1 MVALRPHLSLVFL
14 TGVIIGTSAVE
25 TFLAAI
31 YEHAVILTGP
41 TPKLVSPEEALNL
54 MNRNLDI
61 LEKAIKTAAEQVQQM
76 QGWIVSS
83 IVFVLGSSE
92 FH

>member
-1 MVALRPHLSLVFL
+1 MVAFQPHLWVVFL
-14 TGVIIGTSAVE
+14 TGVLLGASAVE
-25 TFLAAI
+25 TFLAAV

-61 LEKAIKTAAEQVQQM
+61 LEEAIKTAAEQVQHM
-76 QGWIVSS
+76 QG
-83 IVFVLGSSE
+83 
-92 FH
+92 

>member
-1 MVALRPHLSLVFL
+1 MAAFQPHLWVVFL
-14 TGVIIGTSAVE
+14 TGIIVGASAVE
-25 TFLAAI
+25 TFLAAV

-61 LEKAIKTAAEQVQQM
+61 LEEAIKTAAEQVKRM
-76 QGWIVSS
+76 QG
-83 IVFVLGSSE
+83 
-92 FH
+92 